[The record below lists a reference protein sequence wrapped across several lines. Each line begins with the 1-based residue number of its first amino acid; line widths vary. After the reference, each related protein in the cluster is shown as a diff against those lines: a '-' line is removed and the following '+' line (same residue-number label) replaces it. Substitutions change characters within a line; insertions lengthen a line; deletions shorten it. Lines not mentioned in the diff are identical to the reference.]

1 MNGRVRNLVA
11 ATVGAYRLALR
22 RLTPTRAVGQGAHA
36 GRDSSAAREGAGAWD
51 RPIGEIIARRAI
63 RVCNRDPKLIAAY
76 EHKQTILSRGRA

>member
-1 MNGRVRNLVA
+1 MNGRLSHILAVTRRAFGLVRRGVSPIG
-11 ATVGAYRLALR
+11 T
-22 RLTPTRAVGQGAHA
+22 VGQGTAT
-36 GRDSSAAREGAGAWD
+36 GRDSRAAPEGAGAWD

>member
-1 MNGRVRNLVA
+1 MVRLRNWALSFVSA
-11 ATVGAYRLALR
+11 GTTAGGDSRAT
-22 RLTPTRAVGQGAHA
+22 
-36 GRDSSAAREGAGAWD
+36 REGAGAWD

>member
-1 MNGRVRNLVA
+1 MNGRLGNIASACGRIA
-11 ATVGAYRLALR
+11 GLALR
-22 RLTPTRAVGQGAHA
+22 RIAPTGAVGQGTST
-36 GRDSSAAREGAGAWD
+36 GGDSSAAREGAGAWD